1 MNQPDLRSMEDIL
14 TEKEVC
20 DLLQI
25 KKSGLSRLRLEKKLP
40 FCNLTKFNRV
50 YLVSDILE
58 FIASRR
64 TVLNKDA

>member
-1 MNQPDLRSMEDIL
+1 MSQLDPRSMNDIL
-14 TEKEVC
+14 TEKEVL

-40 FCNLTKFNRV
+40 FCNLTKFNRI

-58 FIASRR
+58 FLVGRR
-64 TVLNKDA
+64 IIINRDA